1 METTIEKNQYGQFSV
16 YQFGEYPRGSV
27 LEGQTMKQFM
37 GMYDTADQAKAAYPQ
52 AEEGYR
58 DAHNH
63 FDHLPDDG
71 DGW

>member
-1 METTIEKNQYGQFSV
+1 MQTTIEKNQYGQFSV
-16 YQFGEYPRGSV
+16 YQFGEYPEGSV

-37 GMYDTADQAKAAYPQ
+37 DMYDTADQAKADYPE
-52 AEEGYR
+52 AEESYR

>member
-16 YQFGEYPRGSV
+16 YQFGEYPEGSV

-37 GMYDTADQAKAAYPQ
+37 DMYDTAEQAKAAYPE
-52 AEEGYR
+52 AEESYR
-58 DAHNH
+58 DANNH